1 MELNTTI
8 AQLRARA
15 NLSQEQFAE
24 LLGVSRQSV
33 QKWESGASAP
43 ELDKLIRIAKH
54 FDISLDT
61 LILGTDNRAQETLT
75 WYKDIQ
81 PQYETQDEWDEFTS
95 DLMTEYRQC
104 EEEGLDIAP
113 YRNLFSAVS
122 LMPKGEM
129 KKKFADLL
137 YEITT
142 QVSTRPDYPYIEP
155 SDLEGIFRL
164 RNGETYAGT
173 VPSDEILEKKVHGA
187 WMGRICGC
195 LLGHAVECIKT
206 NELIPFLKETGNY
219 PMHRFI
225 LRSDLTDDILNRYNF
240 RFAGRVHADTIAATG
255 EGMKADDDTNYTVL
269 SQLIIEKY
277 GRDFTSWDL
286 SRAWLQRQ
294 PIWVY
299 CTGERLTAYNFLRGY
314 APPASASYKN
324 PYREWIGAQIR
335 GDYWGYINPG
345 DPETAAEMAYRDA
358 CVSHIKNGIYGEMFV
373 SAMLAHAAVC
383 SDLMEIIRCGLS
395 QIPTTSRFYE
405 AVDKLLKDYSS
416 GMREAECF
424 AAIHRRYD
432 EHDQHEWCHVISN
445 ALVVVA
451 CLLYG
456 GGDYSRSICM
466 AVETG
471 FDTDCNAATVG
482 SILGMAYGLD
492 IIDRKWTDPI
502 QNKLRSAVW
511 NRNVVYVTDCV
522 EKTMQHIHQK

>member
-104 EEEGLDIAP
+104 DEEGLDIAP
-113 YRNLFSAVS
+113 YQNLFQAVS
-122 LMPKGEM
+122 MLPKGET

-142 QVSTRPDYPYIEP
+142 QVKTRPDYPYNEP
-155 SDLEGIFRL
+155 SDLDGIFRL
-164 RNGETYAGT
+164 RNGEVYTGI
-173 VPSDEILEKKVHGA
+173 VPSDEVLRKKIHGA

-206 NELIPFLKETGNY
+206 DELIPFLKETGNY
-219 PMHRFI
+219 PMHRYI
-225 LRSDLTDDILNRYNF
+225 LSSDLTEEILDRYTF
-240 RFAGRVHADTIAATG
+240 RFAGREHADTIAATG
-255 EGMKADDDTNYTVL
+255 AGMKADDDTNYTVL

-277 GRDFTSWDL
+277 GRNFTSRDL

-345 DPETAAEMAYRDA
+345 DPQTAADMAYRDA

-373 SAMLAHAAVC
+373 SAMIAHAAVC

-395 QIPTTSRFYE
+395 QIPTTSRLYE
-405 AVDKLLKDYSS
+405 AITRLLDVYKGGADQA
-416 GMREAECF
+416 EAF
-424 AAIHRRYD
+424 AYIHRLYN
-432 EHDQHEWCHVISN
+432 EHDQHDWCHVISN
-445 ALVVVA
+445 ALIVVA

-482 SILGMAYGLD
+482 SILGMAYGSD

-511 NRNVVYVTDCV
+511 NRNLVLVTDCV
-522 EKTMQHIHQK
+522 EQTLRHIHQK